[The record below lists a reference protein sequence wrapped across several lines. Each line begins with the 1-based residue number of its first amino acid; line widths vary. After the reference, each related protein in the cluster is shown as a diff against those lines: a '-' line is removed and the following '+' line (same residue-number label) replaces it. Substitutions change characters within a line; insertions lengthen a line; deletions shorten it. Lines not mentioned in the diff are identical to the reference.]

1 LNNPVNPENPV
12 ILSISPALAAACT
25 GVALGVLT
33 CSAVVSERD
42 DELWTAIAARVAELE
57 TLLATTDVQSIPE
70 IAATRRAYKALG
82 KDPSRY
88 RGSAE
93 AMVRRIAQG
102 KGLYQVNSV
111 VDVNNLVSLETFH
124 SIGLYDRRFIGRE
137 IEFRAGREGE
147 SYPGI
152 GKGDINVANLPL
164 FADAD
169 GPFGNPSSDSARSM
183 VRADTTELLMVII
196 AFSGASHLDAALDRA
211 ADLLARHCSG
221 TSISPRVVS

>member
-1 LNNPVNPENPV
+1 MHDDRPVTLSVSPE
-12 ILSISPALAAACT
+12 LKEACPA
-25 GVALGVLT
+25 VAVGVLT
-33 CSAVVSERD
+33 CRAEVSGRD
-42 DELWTAIAARVAELE
+42 DGLWTAIEARVAELE
-57 TLLATTDVQSIPE
+57 SLLVGTEIQSIPE

-93 AMVRRIAQG
+93 AMVRRIGQG
-102 KGLYQVNSV
+102 KGLYQVNTV

-124 SIGLYDRRFIGRE
+124 SIGLYDRRFIGAE
-137 IEFRAGREGE
+137 VSFRPGRPGE

-152 GKGDINVANLPL
+152 GKGDINVASLPV

-183 VRADTTELLMVII
+183 VRADTTELLMAII
-196 AFSGASHLDAALDRA
+196 AFSGREHLEAALERA
-211 ADLLARHCSG
+211 TDLLARHSSG
-221 TSISPRVVS
+221 AAFSSWVES

>member
-1 LNNPVNPENPV
+1 MNPENPV
-12 ILSISPALAAACT
+12 ILSISPDLAAACP

-33 CSAVVSERD
+33 CTAKVSERD
-42 DELWTAIAARVAELE
+42 DALWTSIAARVAELE

-93 AMVRRIAQG
+93 AMVRRIGQG

-124 SIGLYDRRFIGRE
+124 SIGLYDRRFIARE
-137 IEFRAGREGE
+137 IEFRPGREGE
-147 SYPGI
+147 SYAGI

-164 FADAD
+164 FADAE

-196 AFSGASHLDAALDRA
+196 AFSGAAHLDAALERA
-211 ADLLARHCSG
+211 AGLLVRHCSA
-221 TSISPRVVS
+221 TFVSSWVES

>member
-1 LNNPVNPENPV
+1 M
-12 ILSISPALAAACT
+12 
-25 GVALGVLT
+25 ALGVLT

-42 DELWTAIAARVAELE
+42 VALWTAIESRVAELE
-57 TLLATTDVQSIPE
+57 ELLSTTEVQSIPE

-93 AMVRRIAQG
+93 AMVRRIGQG

-137 IEFRAGREGE
+137 ITFRAGQEGE
-147 SYPGI
+147 TYAGI

-169 GPFGNPSSDSARSM
+169 SPFGNPSSDSARSM

-211 ADLLARHCSG
+211 AGLFVCHCSA
-221 TSISPRVVS
+221 TSLVLKKES

>member
-1 LNNPVNPENPV
+1 MNRENPV
-12 ILSISPALAAACT
+12 ILSISSDLAAACH

-42 DELWTAIAARVAELE
+42 EALWTAIEARVAELE

-93 AMVRRIAQG
+93 AMVRRIGQG

-147 SYPGI
+147 SYAGI
-152 GKGDINVANLPL
+152 GKGDVNVANLPL

-183 VRADTTELLMVII
+183 VRADTTELLMAII
-196 AFSGASHLDAALDRA
+196 AFSGSAHLEAALDRA
-211 ADLLARHCSG
+211 ADLLVQHCSA
-221 TSISPRVVS
+221 TSISTRVVS

>member
-1 LNNPVNPENPV
+1 MNPHNPV
-12 ILSISPALAAACT
+12 ILTISPDLAAACP

-33 CSAVVSERD
+33 CTAKVADRD
-42 DELWTAIAARVAELE
+42 PLLWAAIEARVAELE
-57 TLLATTDVQSIPE
+57 TLLATTDLQSIPE

-93 AMVRRIAQG
+93 AMVRRIGQG

-124 SIGLYDRRFIGRE
+124 SIGLYDRRFVGRDVV
-137 IEFRAGREGE
+137 FRAGREGE
-147 SYPGI
+147 SYAGI

-196 AFSGASHLDAALDRA
+196 AFSGAANLEAALDRA
-211 ADLLARHCSG
+211 AGLLTRHCSAS
-221 TSISPRVVS
+221 SILSIL

>member
-1 LNNPVNPENPV
+1 MNPEHPV
-12 ILSISPALAAACT
+12 ILSVSSNLAAACP

-33 CSAVVSERD
+33 CSAIVSERD
-42 DELWTAIAARVAELE
+42 DALWTAIDARVADLE

-70 IAATRRAYKALG
+70 IAATRRVYKALG

-93 AMVRRIAQG
+93 AMVRRIGQG

-124 SIGLYDRRFIGRE
+124 SIGLYDRRYIGRE

-164 FADAD
+164 FADAE

-183 VRADTTELLMVII
+183 VRSDTTDLLMVII
-196 AFSGASHLDAALDRA
+196 AFSGASHLAAALDRA
-211 ADLLARHCSG
+211 AELLTRHASASG
-221 TSISPRVVS
+221 LRKETVVHG

>member
-1 LNNPVNPENPV
+1 VSPENPV
-12 ILSISPALAAACT
+12 ILSISSGLAAACP

-33 CSAVVSERD
+33 CSAVVSQRD
-42 DELWTAIAARVAELE
+42 EVLWKAIEARVGELE
-57 TLLATTDVQSIPE
+57 TLLSTTDVQSIPE

-93 AMVRRIAQG
+93 AMVRRIGQG

-124 SIGLYDRRFIGRE
+124 SIGLYDRRFIGSE

-147 SYPGI
+147 SYAGI
-152 GKGDINVANLPL
+152 GKGEINVANLPL

-183 VRADTTELLMVII
+183 VRADTTDLLMAII
-196 AFSGASHLDAALDRA
+196 AFSGASHLDAALGRA
-211 ADLLARHCSG
+211 AELLVRHCSA
-221 TSISPRVVS
+221 TCVSSWVES

>member
-1 LNNPVNPENPV
+1 MNPV
-12 ILSISPALAAACT
+12 ILPISPDLAAACP

-33 CSAVVSERD
+33 CSAVVSERND
-42 DELWTAIAARVAELE
+42 SLWSAIEARVAELE

-93 AMVRRIAQG
+93 AMVRRIGQG

-124 SIGLYDRRFIGRE
+124 SIGLYDRRFIGDE
-137 IEFRAGREGE
+137 VVFRAGRDGE
-147 SYPGI
+147 CYAGI
-152 GKGDINVANLPL
+152 GKGEINVANLPL

-183 VRADTTELLMVII
+183 VREDTTALLMAII
-196 AFSGASHLDAALDRA
+196 AFSGPAHLDAALSRA
-211 ADLLARHCSG
+211 TELLVRYASAEG
-221 TSISPRVVS
+221 VSTRIVES

>member
-1 LNNPVNPENPV
+1 MNNPVNPEHPV
-12 ILSISPALAAACT
+12 ILSISPELAAACP
-25 GVALGVLT
+25 GVAIGVLT
-33 CSAVVSERD
+33 CSAVVSGL
-42 DELWTAIAARVAELE
+42 DETLWAAIDARIVELE

-93 AMVRRIAQG
+93 AMVRRIGQG

-124 SIGLYDRRFIGRE
+124 SIGLYDRRFIGHE
-137 IEFRAGREGE
+137 IEFRAGRDGE
-147 SYPGI
+147 SYAGI

-164 FADAD
+164 FSDVD

-183 VRADTTELLMVII
+183 VRADTTDLLMAII

-211 ADLLARHCSG
+211 SQLLVRHCSA
-221 TSISPRVVS
+221 TSVSSWVES